1 MMNQASQQSNNLDK
15 LITQLKQLWRIE
27 HKEQDAQARAL
38 IQSMLDD
45 SDKNSDNISPEEFA
59 IQKKVLAK
67 TREKIEALQKQ
78 LEALEAK

>member
-27 HKEQDAQARAL
+27 HNEQDAQAQSL
-38 IQSMLDD
+38 IQTYTKNLNG
-45 SDKNSDNISPEEFA
+45 NSDTISAEEFA